1 MGDGIIDSDFRGNV
15 RVIFHNFSQDRV
27 EFNTGGR
34 IVLVLFQKKKITRF
48 VEVKDFNNFVAE
60 RNIKRFWLNR
70 NLKKYGRK

>member
-1 MGDGIIDSDFRGNV
+1 MGDGIKDSDFSGNV
-15 RVIFHNFSQDRV
+15 RVIFQNFSQDRL

-34 IVLVLFQKKKITRF
+34 IALVLFQKKKITRF

>member
-1 MGDGIIDSDFRGNV
+1 MGDGIKDSDFRGNV

-34 IVLVLFQKKKITRF
+34 IALVLFQKKNLL
-48 VEVKDFNNFVAE
+48 DFNDFVAE